1 MEMNATIGIWILFA
15 VVMVLFIGW
24 ILYQYIKDKRLKKKA
39 AAQMVEIS
47 KNAAVYAYELSIMI
61 NELVVLN
68 RATLGEFVPSIG
80 KYSMGE
86 INKNTR
92 NVVLSLYKSPEFRD
106 YIKEIPSAE
115 YHELEHNLVALRDL
129 NANLWDKKGVKYIEY
144 FAAAPE
150 KFAKKVEEFNKT
162 EIESLFKDENDIK
175 EKIRGVYKN
184 EFENNEQAK

>member
-68 RATLGEFVPSIG
+68 RATLDEFVPSIG

-144 FAAAPE
+144 FSAAPQ

>member
-1 MEMNATIGIWILFA
+1 MQMNATVGIWILFA
-15 VVMVLFIGW
+15 VVMVMFIGW

-47 KNAAVYAYELSIMI
+47 KNASVYAYELSIMM
-61 NELVVLN
+61 NELIALN
-68 RATLGEFVPSIG
+68 RVTLDEFVPSIG

-92 NVVLSLYKSPEFRD
+92 NVVLALYKSPEFHD
-106 YIKEIPSAE
+106 YIKEIPSND
-115 YHELEHNLVALRDL
+115 YRELEHNLVALRDL

-162 EIESLFKDENDIK
+162 EIDSLFKDENEIK
-175 EKIRGVYKN
+175 DKLRGVYKN